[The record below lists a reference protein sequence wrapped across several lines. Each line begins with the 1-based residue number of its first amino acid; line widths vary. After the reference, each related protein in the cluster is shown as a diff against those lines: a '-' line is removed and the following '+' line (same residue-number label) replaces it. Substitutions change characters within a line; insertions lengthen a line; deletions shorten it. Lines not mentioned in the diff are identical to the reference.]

1 MGSIRVKSLLSRLIA
16 VQVACGIAVLLI
28 SVVVHVVLATQT
40 EEGELDRGMQLFSRA
55 VAAVFDDPDDSERV
69 SEIDMQ
75 QVEEIVTEAVDIK
88 GRHLAWQVFKAGGG
102 MIYRSRNAP
111 LDDLGSTRV
120 GFGKTTIDGEQWL
133 VVATLRPESNVVIVV
148 AERFSERWLLATQS
162 AWKVSKPLLWLI
174 PIVVVGGFIAS
185 RYAVRPL
192 HLAVSSIAS
201 RSPEDLNPIAASA
214 EVSEINPLM
223 EELNRLL
230 RRVEQARKLEREFFA
245 DAAHELKTPL
255 AVISAQAYLL
265 TTSKTQADRSSAAQ
279 DLDRALQR
287 ASHMVS
293 QLLALAAV
301 ESRVDAFSGEPVD
314 LSLLLA
320 ERLAILANQADDA
333 EVEMSLHTPSA
344 VLVLASTPDL
354 TSIIDNLV
362 DNAIRY
368 NKPGGRVEVSL
379 VHDDSRTALLTV
391 QDDGPGIPT
400 DQREKVFE
408 RFYRGENVRRSGSG
422 LGLPIVR
429 SAVNRLGG
437 RIFIHDVGPPFAPV
451 GQGVAISIRIP
462 LSA

>member
-1 MGSIRVKSLLSRLIA
+1 
-16 VQVACGIAVLLI
+16 
-28 SVVVHVVLATQT
+28 
-40 EEGELDRGMQLFSRA
+40 
-55 VAAVFDDPDDSERV
+55 
-69 SEIDMQ
+69 
-75 QVEEIVTEAVDIK
+75 
-88 GRHLAWQVFKAGGG
+88 
-102 MIYRSRNAP
+102 
-111 LDDLGSTRV
+111 
-120 GFGKTTIDGEQWL
+120 
-133 VVATLRPESNVVIVV
+133 
-148 AERFSERWLLATQS
+148 
-162 AWKVSKPLLWLI
+162 
-174 PIVVVGGFIAS
+174 
-185 RYAVRPL
+185 
-192 HLAVSSIAS
+192 
-201 RSPEDLNPIAASA
+201 
-214 EVSEINPLM
+214 M

-255 AVISAQAYLL
+255 AVISAQVYLL

-301 ESRVDAFSGEPVD
+301 ESRVHAFIGKPVD

-333 EVEMSLHTPSA
+333 EVEMSLLTPSA
-344 VLVLASTPDL
+344 VFILASTPDL

-379 VHDDSRTALLTV
+379 VQEDNQTVLFTV
-391 QDDGPGIPT
+391 QDDGPGIPP

-408 RFYRGENVRRSGSG
+408 RFYRGESVRRSGSG

-437 RIFIHDVGPPFAPV
+437 RIFIHDVRPPFAPF
-451 GQGVAISIRIP
+451 GQGVAISIHLK
-462 LSA
+462 LSAQVL